1 MLIKRWTDIKKRRW
15 QRFICLSVVLPMLL
29 PLTGCGSDEAGEDPV
44 VMEQQEEETAYNLAI
59 AALGDVTLT
68 QEIKCTYEQLVE
80 QEISFAVSGKPVT
93 QIYVSV
99 GDKVQKGEI
108 LAELGSGG
116 SSDRIE
122 ELTYQIARNK
132 QLLEYSLLNEENEIL
147 LLKLQYEYYTNQT
160 KDDEKALEEAIERVQ
175 TRYRHEKEDYQD
187 AIDLDTME
195 LELLKKEVAT
205 SVVRAGIN
213 GTVKWIETNLED
225 STSVKDKVI
234 MRIVDGSECLFAIP
248 NLVWAPL
255 FSEGMAVDMVI
266 SSGDGKGSYK
276 LLPYHMSEW
285 EEQERLMFV
294 FAEGY
299 EANIE
304 MGTSGTITV
313 VMESRE
319 NVLQVPKQAVHTAD
333 GKAFVYCIGEDN
345 MREVR
350 WVETGLYGDK
360 NVEILSGLAEG
371 ERVIL
376 R

>member
-1 MLIKRWTDIKKRRW
+1 
-15 QRFICLSVVLPMLL
+15 MLL